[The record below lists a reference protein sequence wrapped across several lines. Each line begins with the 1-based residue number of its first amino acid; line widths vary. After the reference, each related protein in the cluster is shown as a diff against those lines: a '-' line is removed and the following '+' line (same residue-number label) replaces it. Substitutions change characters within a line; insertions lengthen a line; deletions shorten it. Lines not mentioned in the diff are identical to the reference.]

1 MATHTFATLLTL
13 SPGLVLRLTD
23 GGFGRIA
30 GTVKVKG
37 TPDIAV
43 KRRVRL
49 VRERDGRCIGE
60 TWSDP
65 TTGAYEFTAIDPDQ
79 RYTVLSYDGPRV
91 FRAAV
96 QDNITPEAWP

>member
-1 MATHTFATLLTL
+1 MPHSTATLFTVT
-13 SPGLVLRLTD
+13 PGLVRRLTH

-37 TPDIAV
+37 TPDLAV
-43 KRRVRL
+43 RRRVRL
-49 VRERDGRCIGE
+49 IREIDAVCVAE

-65 TTGAYEFTAIDPDQ
+65 TTGAYEFVGFDPLQ

-96 QDNITPEAWP
+96 QDNVTPEAWP